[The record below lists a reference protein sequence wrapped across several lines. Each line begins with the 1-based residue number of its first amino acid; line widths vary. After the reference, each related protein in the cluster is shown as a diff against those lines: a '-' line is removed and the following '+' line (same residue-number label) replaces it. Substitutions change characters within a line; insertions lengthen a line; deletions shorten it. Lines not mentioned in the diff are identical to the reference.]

1 MSVTFK
7 DGTLIINTKKSP
19 DYVRKFLRAHE
30 PWRHK
35 LLFSNGISTLD
46 FKTVEPMQQ
55 YPLRKIQLVEQILGP
70 LSGYKRVLDVGSN
83 AGYNS
88 IYLAEMYGTKTLG
101 IDFWHRHIEVSKKLA
116 RLSDVRR
123 CRFVQANAETFTDK
137 KGFDLIIHFGTL
149 YHLKNPV
156 LALET
161 ALKNLRPGGLMLL
174 GTQTYGQRDETR
186 AAFINGLGG
195 DKSNWWALGEA
206 SIVQICKIIGA
217 KAEPIGDR
225 FPLKIADQYRVLMQI
240 RK

>member
-7 DGTLIINTKKSP
+7 DGALIIDTKKSP
-19 DYVRKFLRAHE
+19 DDVRKFLRAHE

-35 LLFSNGISTLD
+35 LLFSNGISTFD
-46 FKTVEPMQQ
+46 FKTVEPMQK
-55 YPLRKIQLVEQILGP
+55 YPIGKIQKVEQIIGP
-70 LSGYKRVLDVGSN
+70 LSGYERALDVGSN

-88 IYLAEMYGTKTLG
+88 IYLAEKYGTETLG
-101 IDFWHRHIEVSKKLA
+101 IDYWDRHIEVSTELA
-116 RLSDVRR
+116 RLAGAGR
-123 CRFVQANAETFTDK
+123 CRFVQTNAETFTDE
-137 KGFDLIIHFGTL
+137 KGFDLIVHFGTL

-174 GTQTYGQRDETR
+174 ETQTYGKRDETR
-186 AAFINGLGG
+186 ASFIYGLNG
-195 DKSNWWALGEA
+195 DTTNWWALGEA
-206 SIVQICKIIGA
+206 SIVQICKILGA

-225 FPLKIADQYRVLMQI
+225 FPLKIADQYRLIMQI